1 MEFNNIPINFEVFC
15 RFSNLKQYTA
25 GTLNDDIA
33 ETQRELDKAS
43 ADYNYDV
50 TVAATTPTY
59 AWIFPFGTIPAV
71 VVAGVYGKRATD
83 AYKKMGECRDQIK
96 TAQGDLQAKMAQQA
110 AA

>member
-1 MEFNNIPINFEVFC
+1 M
-15 RFSNLKQYTA
+15 R
-25 GTLNDDIA
+25 
-33 ETQRELDKAS
+33 AS

-83 AYKKMGECRDQIK
+83 AYKKMGECRDRIK
-96 TAQGDLQAKMAQQA
+96 TAQGDLQAKMAMVGCLRSATDSVSRIADLIQKAVAPIEAMKGMQERDFR
-110 AA
+110 